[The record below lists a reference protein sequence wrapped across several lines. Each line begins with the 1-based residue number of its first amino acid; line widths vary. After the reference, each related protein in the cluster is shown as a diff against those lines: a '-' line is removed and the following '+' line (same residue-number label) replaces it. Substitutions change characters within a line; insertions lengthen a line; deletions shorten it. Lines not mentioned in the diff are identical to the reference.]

1 MDKAEKIN
9 IGKIILDDE
18 TNKKFLDFDNN
29 RDMFCSGNKEDY
41 YCKIYD
47 YVRKIVYKS
56 RNAGEMILNKF
67 FVSNI
72 IRILKDDI
80 LIVNKLK
87 EMGYLELL
95 HYLITYQD
103 IINIIKLGEYWPYSE
118 EDSNIRKEAVEL
130 LEHQNKEIEDFL
142 TLIDY
147 DNKIKELLEK
157 FKVYIK
163 SEGELREDIFLELD
177 LIFTTAHNIPK
188 EYVDLYIK
196 NIINYNKVPSL
207 EAFRNAITS
216 LISNYAKE
224 HGTFCYTEICKL
236 DFGTLGSYDNHVI
249 SISSSNFNLFF
260 LGQLSKKQDLFDT
273 IFHELTHL
281 LQEKNYKS
289 DFLSYDYILML
300 KDFLLTSTIEES
312 YLKKNY
318 MSLTP
323 EVDARK
329 NGHIETD
336 NYFLSLGI
344 MPRTNTLKKI
354 MLDKKRNGND
364 YRYLNGK
371 EYTVDTLFD
380 EKIFQIIEVLKNE
393 YKVNIFEEYPIMK
406 LMFHEDGRR
415 KTTLE
420 LLKERETT
428 KDIQTI
434 SQIDEI
440 LARRKISKENCIKDL
455 EELILDNT
463 LSIDKTE
470 YIRRL
475 NLLLK
480 AKERKKLLAKLK
492 SISLSLKDLSRNFLI
507 FLGELEE
514 IEAIINDE
522 RIDMILSKRENKKQK
537 IDKL

>member
-9 IGKIILDDE
+9 IGKIVLDE
-18 TNKKFLDFDNN
+18 EINKKFLDFDNN
-29 RDMFCSGNKEDY
+29 RDTFYSGNKEDY
-41 YCKIYD
+41 FCKIYD

-130 LEHQNKEIEDFL
+130 LENQNKEIEDFL
-142 TLIDY
+142 KLIDY

-196 NIINYNKVPSL
+196 NIIYYNKVPSL

-380 EKIFQIIEVLKNE
+380 EKILQIIDVLKNE

-428 KDIQTI
+428 KDIQTR

>member
-9 IGKIILDDE
+9 IGKIVLDDE

-29 RDMFCSGNKEDY
+29 RDMFCFGNKEDY

-130 LEHQNKEIEDFL
+130 LENQNKEIEDFL
-142 TLIDY
+142 KLIDY

-157 FKVYIK
+157 FKVYLK

-196 NIINYNKVPSL
+196 NIIYYNKVPSL

-380 EKIFQIIEVLKNE
+380 EKILQIIDVLKNE

>member
-1 MDKAEKIN
+1 MNKVEKIN
-9 IGKIILDDE
+9 IGKIVLDDE

-56 RNAGEMILNKF
+56 RNTGEMILNKF

-80 LIVNKLK
+80 LIVNKSK

-130 LEHQNKEIEDFL
+130 LEQQNKEIEDFL
-142 TLIDY
+142 KLIDY

-157 FKVYIK
+157 FKVYINSK
-163 SEGELREDIFLELD
+163 GELPEDIFLELD

-196 NIINYNKVPSL
+196 NIINYNKMPSL

-249 SISSSNFNLFF
+249 SISSSNFNLCF

-281 LQEKNYKS
+281 LQEKNYRS
-289 DFLSYDYILML
+289 DFLTYDYILML

-344 MPRTNTLKKI
+344 MPRANTFKKI
-354 MLDKKRNGND
+354 MLDMKRNGND

-380 EKIFQIIEVLKNE
+380 EKILQIIEVLKNE

-420 LLKERETT
+420 LLKEREST
-428 KDIQTI
+428 KDIKII

-440 LARRKISKENCIKDL
+440 LSRRKISKENCIKDL

-475 NLLLK
+475 NLLLR
-480 AKERKKLLAKLK
+480 AKERKKLLVKLK
-492 SISLSLKDLSRNFLI
+492 SISLLLKDLSRNFLI
-507 FLGELEE
+507 FLAELEE

-522 RIDMILSKRENKKQK
+522 RIDMILSKRENKKTK
-537 IDKL
+537 N

>member
-9 IGKIILDDE
+9 IGKIVLDE
-18 TNKKFLDFDNN
+18 EINKKFLDFDNN

-130 LEHQNKEIEDFL
+130 LENQNKEIEDFL
-142 TLIDY
+142 KLIDY

-157 FKVYIK
+157 FKVYLK

-380 EKIFQIIEVLKNE
+380 EKILQIIDVLKNE

-428 KDIQTI
+428 KDIQTR

-507 FLGELEE
+507 FLAELEE

>member
-1 MDKAEKIN
+1 MNKAEKIN

-72 IRILKDDI
+72 IRILKNDI
-80 LIVNKLK
+80 FIVNKSK

-130 LEHQNKEIEDFL
+130 LENQNKEIEDFL
-142 TLIDY
+142 ILIDY

-163 SEGELREDIFLELD
+163 SEGELREDIFLELG

-364 YRYLNGK
+364 YRYLDGK

-380 EKIFQIIEVLKNE
+380 EKILQIIDVLKNE

-428 KDIQTI
+428 KDIQTR

>member
-1 MDKAEKIN
+1 MNKAEKIN

-41 YCKIYD
+41 FCKIYD

-72 IRILKDDI
+72 IRILKNDI
-80 LIVNKLK
+80 FIVNKSK

-142 TLIDY
+142 ILIDY

-196 NIINYNKVPSL
+196 NIIYYNKVPSL

-380 EKIFQIIEVLKNE
+380 EKILQIIDVLKNE

-428 KDIQTI
+428 KDIQTR

-514 IEAIINDE
+514 IETIITDE

>member
-9 IGKIILDDE
+9 IGKIVLDE
-18 TNKKFLDFDNN
+18 EINKKFLDFDNN
-29 RDMFCSGNKEDY
+29 RDTFYSGNKEDY
-41 YCKIYD
+41 FCKIYD

-72 IRILKDDI
+72 IRILKNDI
-80 LIVNKLK
+80 FIVNKSK

-130 LEHQNKEIEDFL
+130 LENQNKEIEDFL
-142 TLIDY
+142 KLIDY

-196 NIINYNKVPSL
+196 NIIYYNKVPSL

-380 EKIFQIIEVLKNE
+380 EKILQIIDVLKNE

-428 KDIQTI
+428 KDIQTR

>member
-72 IRILKDDI
+72 IRILKNDI
-80 LIVNKLK
+80 FIVNKSK

-142 TLIDY
+142 ILIDY

-196 NIINYNKVPSL
+196 NIIYYNKVPSL

-380 EKIFQIIEVLKNE
+380 EKILQIIDVLKNE

-420 LLKERETT
+420 LLKERDTT
-428 KDIQTI
+428 KDIQTR

-514 IEAIINDE
+514 IETIITDE

>member
-29 RDMFCSGNKEDY
+29 RDTFYSGNKEDY
-41 YCKIYD
+41 FCKIYD

-72 IRILKDDI
+72 IRILKNDI
-80 LIVNKLK
+80 FIVNKSK

-142 TLIDY
+142 ILIDY

-157 FKVYIK
+157 FKVYLK

-196 NIINYNKVPSL
+196 NIIYYNKVPSL

-380 EKIFQIIEVLKNE
+380 EKILQIIDVLKNE

-428 KDIQTI
+428 KDIQTR

-514 IEAIINDE
+514 IETIITDE

>member
-9 IGKIILDDE
+9 IGKIVLDE
-18 TNKKFLDFDNN
+18 EINKKFLDFDNN

-130 LEHQNKEIEDFL
+130 LENQNKEIEDFL
-142 TLIDY
+142 KLIDY

-157 FKVYIK
+157 FKVYLK

-196 NIINYNKVPSL
+196 NIIYYNKVPSL

-380 EKIFQIIEVLKNE
+380 EKILQIIDVLKNE

-428 KDIQTI
+428 KDIQTR

-514 IEAIINDE
+514 IEAIITDE

>member
-9 IGKIILDDE
+9 IGKIVLDDE

-72 IRILKDDI
+72 IRILKNDI
-80 LIVNKLK
+80 FIVNKSK

-142 TLIDY
+142 ILIDY

-196 NIINYNKVPSL
+196 NIIYYNKVPSL

-380 EKIFQIIEVLKNE
+380 EKILQIIDVLKNE

-428 KDIQTI
+428 KDIQTR

-514 IEAIINDE
+514 IETIITDE

>member
-1 MDKAEKIN
+1 MNKAEKIN

-72 IRILKDDI
+72 IRILKNDI
-80 LIVNKLK
+80 FIVNKSK

-130 LEHQNKEIEDFL
+130 LENQNKEIEDFL
-142 TLIDY
+142 ILIDY

-163 SEGELREDIFLELD
+163 SEGELREDIFLELG

-380 EKIFQIIEVLKNE
+380 EKILQIIDVLKNE

-428 KDIQTI
+428 KDIQTR

>member
-72 IRILKDDI
+72 IRILKNDI
-80 LIVNKLK
+80 FIVNKSK

-142 TLIDY
+142 ILIDY

-163 SEGELREDIFLELD
+163 SEGELREDIFLELG

-196 NIINYNKVPSL
+196 NIIYYNKVPSL

-318 MSLTP
+318 MSLTT

-336 NYFLSLGI
+336 NYFFSLGI

-380 EKIFQIIEVLKNE
+380 EKILQIIDVLKNE

-428 KDIQTI
+428 KDIQTR

-514 IEAIINDE
+514 IETIITDE

>member
-130 LEHQNKEIEDFL
+130 LENQNKEIEDFL
-142 TLIDY
+142 KLIDY

-157 FKVYIK
+157 FKVYLK

-196 NIINYNKVPSL
+196 NIIYYNKVPSL

-336 NYFLSLGI
+336 NYFFSLGI

>member
-72 IRILKDDI
+72 IRILKNDI
-80 LIVNKLK
+80 FIVNKSK

-130 LEHQNKEIEDFL
+130 LENQNKEIEDFL
-142 TLIDY
+142 ILIDY

-163 SEGELREDIFLELD
+163 SEGELREDIFLELG

-196 NIINYNKVPSL
+196 NIIYYNKVPSL

-380 EKIFQIIEVLKNE
+380 EKILQIIDVLKNE

-428 KDIQTI
+428 KDIQTR

>member
-130 LEHQNKEIEDFL
+130 LENQNKEIEDFL
-142 TLIDY
+142 KLIDY

-196 NIINYNKVPSL
+196 NIIYYNKVPSL

-380 EKIFQIIEVLKNE
+380 EKILQIIDVLKNE

>member
-41 YCKIYD
+41 FCKIYD

-142 TLIDY
+142 ILIDY

-380 EKIFQIIEVLKNE
+380 EKILQIIDVLKNE

-428 KDIQTI
+428 KDIQTR

>member
-130 LEHQNKEIEDFL
+130 LENQNKEIEDFL
-142 TLIDY
+142 ILIDY

-163 SEGELREDIFLELD
+163 SEGELREDIFLELG

-380 EKIFQIIEVLKNE
+380 EKILQIIDVLKNE

-428 KDIQTI
+428 KDIQTR

>member
-80 LIVNKLK
+80 LIVNKSK

-142 TLIDY
+142 ILIDY

-380 EKIFQIIEVLKNE
+380 EKILQIIDVLKNE

-428 KDIQTI
+428 KDIQTR

-507 FLGELEE
+507 FLAELEE
-514 IEAIINDE
+514 IEAIITDE

>member
-1 MDKAEKIN
+1 MDKAEKID
-9 IGKIILDDE
+9 IGKIVLDDE

-56 RNAGEMILNKF
+56 RNTGEMILNKF

-80 LIVNKLK
+80 LIVNKSK

-142 TLIDY
+142 KLIDY

-157 FKVYIK
+157 FKVYLK

-224 HGTFCYTEICKL
+224 HGTFCYTEICRL

-281 LQEKNYKS
+281 LQEKNYRS

-344 MPRTNTLKKI
+344 IPRTNTLKKI

-380 EKIFQIIEVLKNE
+380 EKILQIIDVLKNE

-428 KDIQTI
+428 KDIQTS

-480 AKERKKLLAKLK
+480 TKERKKLLVKLK

-507 FLGELEE
+507 FLAELEE
-514 IEAIINDE
+514 IESIITDE

>member
-9 IGKIILDDE
+9 IGKIVLDDE

-29 RDMFCSGNKEDY
+29 RDMFYSGNKEDY
-41 YCKIYD
+41 FCKIYD

-72 IRILKDDI
+72 IRILKNDI
-80 LIVNKLK
+80 FIVNKSK

-142 TLIDY
+142 ILIDY

-163 SEGELREDIFLELD
+163 SEGELRKDIFLELD

-336 NYFLSLGI
+336 NYFFSLGI

-380 EKIFQIIEVLKNE
+380 EKILQIIDVLKNE

-428 KDIQTI
+428 KDIQTR

-480 AKERKKLLAKLK
+480 TKERKKLLAKLK

>member
-72 IRILKDDI
+72 IRLLKDDI
-80 LIVNKLK
+80 LIVNKSK

-142 TLIDY
+142 ILIDY

-196 NIINYNKVPSL
+196 NIIYYNKVPSL

-380 EKIFQIIEVLKNE
+380 EKILQIIDVLKNE

-428 KDIQTI
+428 KDIQTR

-514 IEAIINDE
+514 IETIITDE